1 MGQISGQ
8 VAVVTKNRYGYGMK
22 IEGYDNWFNSKQE
35 IKCSKGDM
43 VTFSSGSDGKSVY
56 ELTGGGTA
64 APAASGGGGSTA
76 PAAGGG
82 HDKRQ
87 TSIVRQNAITNANAF
102 FANTGNKKYNLGDLV
117 KAAAYIALF
126 TEGNP
131 MPPTKA
137 EADATKAAEAE
148 RLAQAAEQAKQEAEA
163 ASAQAPSQDDVNAAM
178 AAMDDIPF

>member
-1 MGQISGQ
+1 MQQSGQ

-22 IEGYDNWFNSKQE
+22 IEGNDNWFNSKFE
-35 IKCSKGDM
+35 IGASKGDF
-43 VTFSSGSDGKSVY
+43 VTFDDGGKNY
-56 ELTGGGTA
+56 INGLEKTAGGVST
-64 APAASGGGGSTA
+64 PAGGGGSGNQV
-76 PAAGGG
+76 PSGGG

-131 MPPTKA
+131 MPLSQA
-137 EADATKAAEAE
+137 ETDAAKAAEAE
-148 RLAQAAEQAKQEAEA
+148 RLAQAAEQAQQEAEA
-163 ASAQAPSQDDVNAAM
+163 ASATAPSQDDVNAAM